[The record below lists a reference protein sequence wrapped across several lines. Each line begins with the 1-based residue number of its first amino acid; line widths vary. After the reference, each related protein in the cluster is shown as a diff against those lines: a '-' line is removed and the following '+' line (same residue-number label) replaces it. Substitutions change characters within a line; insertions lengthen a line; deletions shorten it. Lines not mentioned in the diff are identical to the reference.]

1 MSFKYIRRA
10 DFAAALLFA
19 PGVLDAFSQPT
30 PGQTASAPVAKPL
43 PFVSPIFGDN
53 MVLQRGELD
62 TKATSS

>member
-10 DFAAALLFA
+10 AFAAGLLFA
-19 PGVLDAFSQPT
+19 PAALDAFAQPT
-30 PGQTASAPVAKPL
+30 PGQTASASVAKLL